1 LNANSAASDEVLI
14 GRIAKGDRL
23 AMQVLF
29 ARHNVRVYR
38 FVLRLVRNEA
48 SAEDLISEVFLD
60 VWRQADRFEG
70 RSAVSTWLLAIAR
83 FKALSS
89 MRRKPDEELDDEA
102 AGAIEDTSDTPEV
115 SLQKKDKSEL
125 LRECLE
131 QLSREH
137 REVIDLVYYHE
148 KSVEEVAEIVGIP
161 EATVKTRMFYARKK
175 LSELLKAAGL
185 DRGWP

>member
-1 LNANSAASDEVLI
+1 LSANAAASDEVLI
-14 GRIAKGDRL
+14 GRIAQGDRL

-29 ARHNVRVYR
+29 ARHHVRVYR
-38 FVLRLVRNEA
+38 FVLRLVRNNA

-102 AGAIEDTSDTPEV
+102 AGAIADTSDTPEV

-125 LRECLE
+125 LRGCLE

-161 EATVKTRMFYARKK
+161 GATVKTRMFYARKK